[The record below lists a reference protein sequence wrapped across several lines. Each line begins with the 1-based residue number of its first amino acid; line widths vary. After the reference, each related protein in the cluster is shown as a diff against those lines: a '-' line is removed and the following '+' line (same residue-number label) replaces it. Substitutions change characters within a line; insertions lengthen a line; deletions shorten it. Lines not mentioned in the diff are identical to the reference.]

1 MLTDS
6 VEKRIENN
14 ALQTGIPFRPIMFD
28 SILKSFTPDIP
39 DNLSGRP
46 RFVHC
51 ASLSFSVLLC
61 LSYFCSLSYCSYYFD
76 IYYDELGAL
85 LRKFS
90 FPALDCRSV
99 CHGDKLSTIS
109 ALV

>member
-6 VEKRIENN
+6 VEKRNENT
-14 ALQTGIPFRPIMFD
+14 AVQTGIPFRPIMFD

-51 ASLSFSVLLC
+51 ASVLFSILNALFIVSHASASASTLPLLW
-61 LSYFCSLSYCSYYFD
+61 
-76 IYYDELGAL
+76 
-85 LRKFS
+85 
-90 FPALDCRSV
+90 
-99 CHGDKLSTIS
+99 
-109 ALV
+109 